1 MHVFFYLFIYLFMLV
16 HSSQLLFFKSLTNFN
31 YQKCSLFLSDIQE
44 LTSFSVDSIHQAQPF
59 NHATKGILKDQII
72 FLFINLWE
80 I

>member
-1 MHVFFYLFIYLFMLV
+1 MHVFFYLFIYLFIYAC
-16 HSSQLLFFKSLTNFN
+16 SQLLFFKSLTNFN
-31 YQKCSLFLSDIQE
+31 YQKCSLFLSDTQE